1 MNDGRILNNRTNTL
15 HERALKLVYND
26 FKSDNASLE
35 LTDSSIKMFKDK
47 NILAPKIMELWR
59 VFFL

>member
-1 MNDGRILNNRTNTL
+1 MNHGRILNNRTNTL

-47 NILAPKIMELWR
+47 NNSAPEIMELWR

>member
-1 MNDGRILNNRTNTL
+1 MNDGRILNNRTNIL

-47 NILAPKIMELWR
+47 NNLAPKIMELWR

>member
-47 NILAPKIMELWR
+47 NNLAPEIMELWR

>member
-1 MNDGRILNNRTNTL
+1 MSDGRILNNRTNAL

-47 NILAPKIMELWR
+47 NNLAPEIMELWR

>member
-47 NILAPKIMELWR
+47 NNLAPKIMELWR